1 MPEVSFKKSS
11 GPDLNIYL
19 KCKTCNEKT
28 ELIEDYKRGDLICS
42 NCGLVVGDR
51 IISAES
57 EWRNFSDEKG
67 NPSRVGMASD
77 PILNNRL
84 LDTSISADASNAL
97 KRIHTRSTA
106 TPDRQLVDGVLDIE
120 IISHQMALPQRIMD
134 MAKEYYKL
142 VVESKKFRGRK
153 PQSVKGA
160 CIFLACR
167 SQGVSREF
175 SEIANVVRV
184 DKFELG
190 RFVQEMQRTVLKDRI
205 ELKPDAD
212 PAALMT
218 RLCNDLGLSSQVEH
232 LAQNISKRARQVT
245 DLSARKPR
253 TIASGAILLAV
264 ELLGINKLL
273 VGDIASSLEVSEQT
287 INLAYRNLRDNFHVT
302 VEPDVVEQDKLKVN
316 PILPHHLRRP
326 SVETPTDSP
335 ESQSRQDSH
344 LTPSTNIPTPS
355 NGSSFS
361 GSKLDSGRKRKT
373 SSSASV
379 KQPKSKRLRT
389 FNDMMPKKEI

>member
-1 MPEVSFKKSS
+1 MPEIQFKN
-11 GPDLNIYL
+11 GPDRNIYL
-19 KCKTCNEKT
+19 KCTTCNEKT

-42 NCGLVVGDR
+42 SCGLVVGDR

-84 LDTSISADASNAL
+84 LDTSISADASNSL
-97 KRIHTRSTA
+97 KRIHTRATA
-106 TPDRQLVDGVLDIE
+106 TSDRQLIDGIMDIE
-120 IISHQMALPQRIMD
+120 IICHQMALPQRIID

-142 VVESKKFRGRK
+142 VIDSKKFRGRK

-167 SQGVSREF
+167 AQSVSREF

-205 ELKPDAD
+205 ELRPDAD

-218 RLCNDLGLSSQVEH
+218 RLCNELNLSSQVEH
-232 LAQNISKRARQVT
+232 VAQSISKRARQVT

-253 TIASGAILLAV
+253 TIASGAIMLAL
-264 ELLGINKLL
+264 ELLGIEGVSL
-273 VGDIASSLEVSEQT
+273 VDIANALDVSEQT
-287 INLAYRNLRDNFHVT
+287 ISLSYRNLRDNFHLT
-302 VEPDVVEQDKLKVN
+302 VDQDLIDADKLKQN
-316 PILPHHLRRP
+316 PVLPHHMRDNV
-326 SVETPTDSP
+326 SENDNESP
-335 ESQSRQDSH
+335 GISRQDSKA
-344 LTPSTNIPTPS
+344 TISNAITNSTQ
-355 NGSSFS
+355 SSVS
-361 GSKLDSGRKRKT
+361 GYKADGAAASSALKRK
-373 SSSASV
+373 SV
-379 KQPKSKRLRT
+379 TKKAKLKRLRT
-389 FNDMMPKKEI
+389 YNDLLLKKIL